1 MNLWHGLVVFVSAFL
16 AGMINSVAGGGTL
29 LAFPALLWMGVDPL
43 RANVTCTVALWPGS
57 LGGLYGFRREMS
69 GSRRWIA
76 LLIWPSIVGALSGA
90 FLLLVTPARIF
101 AAVVPYLILF
111 ATILFAVGEPLA
123 KRLSGFE
130 SNRWRTGAVVFQ
142 FFVAVYGGYFGA
154 GIGILMLAAL
164 GLLGMS
170 DIYQMQGLKNL
181 LAMCINGV
189 AAIYFMLM
197 GPVIWTDTFV
207 MAGGAILGGYGA
219 AGLARRLGRTFLRR
233 VVIVI
238 GLALAASLLL
248 QK

>member
-1 MNLWHGLVVFVSAFL
+1 MNLWHGLVVFASAFL

-29 LAFPALLWMGVDPL
+29 LAFPALLWMGIDPL

-57 LGGLYGFRREMS
+57 LGGLYGFRREMA

-76 LLIWPSIVGALSGA
+76 LLIWPSIIGALSGA
-90 FLLLVTPARIF
+90 FLLLITPPRTF
-101 AAVVPYLILF
+101 AVLVPYLILF
-111 ATILFAVGEPLA
+111 ATILFAVGEPLT

-130 SNRWRTGAVVFQ
+130 NNHWRIGAVIFQ

-197 GPVIWTDTFV
+197 GPVVWRDALV

>member
-1 MNLWHGLVVFVSAFL
+1 MNLWHGLVVFVSASL

-29 LAFPALLWMGVDPL
+29 LAFPALLWMGIDPL

-69 GSRRWIA
+69 GSSRWIT

-90 FLLLVTPARIF
+90 FLLLITPPRTF
-101 AAVVPYLILF
+101 AVLVPYLILF
-111 ATILFAVGEPLA
+111 ATILFAVGEPVT

-130 SNRWRTGAVVFQ
+130 NSRWRIGAVIFQ

-154 GIGILMLAAL
+154 GIGILMLAAM

-189 AAIYFMLM
+189 AAIYFMVM
-197 GPVIWTDTFV
+197 GPVVWRDALV

-219 AGLARRLGRTFLRR
+219 AGLARTLGRTFLRR
-233 VVIVI
+233 VVIAI